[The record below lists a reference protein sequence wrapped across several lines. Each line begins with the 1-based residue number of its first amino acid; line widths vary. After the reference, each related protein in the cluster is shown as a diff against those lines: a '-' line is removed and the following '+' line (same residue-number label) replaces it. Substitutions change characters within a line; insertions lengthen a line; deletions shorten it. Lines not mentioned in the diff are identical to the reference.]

1 MEFHMLSKEVCLMIK
16 SCLAL
21 IRSTNLQIDS
31 LYCMVDAV
39 SGTIL
44 PAKAKTT
51 FVASADRIKSTA
63 AEVEKILDAI
73 LEGFKETENHRPP
86 KLYN

>member
-1 MEFHMLSKEVCLMIK
+1 MLSKEVCLMIK

-31 LYCMVDAV
+31 LYYMVDAV
-39 SGTIL
+39 SGDVL
-44 PAKAKTT
+44 PVKAKDT

-63 AEVEKILDAI
+63 AEVERILDTI
-73 LEGFKETENHRPP
+73 LEGFNDMDKGQRP

>member
-1 MEFHMLSKEVCLMIK
+1 MLSKEVCLMIK

-39 SGTIL
+39 SGTKL
-44 PAKAKTT
+44 PNRAKDT
-51 FVASADRIKSTA
+51 FVSSADRIKSTA
-63 AEVEKILDAI
+63 VEVEKILDSI
-73 LEGFKETENHRPP
+73 LEGFNETEKGRRP

>member
-1 MEFHMLSKEVCLMIK
+1 MLSKEVCLMIK

-44 PAKAKTT
+44 PDKAKET
-51 FVASADRIKSTA
+51 FVTSADRIKSTA
-63 AEVEKILDAI
+63 AEVERILDTI
-73 LEGFKETENHRPP
+73 IEGFNESERGQRTP

>member
-1 MEFHMLSKEVCLMIK
+1 MLSKEVCLMIK

-31 LYCMVDAV
+31 LYYMVDAV
-39 SGTIL
+39 SGDVL
-44 PAKAKTT
+44 PVKAKDN

-63 AEVEKILDAI
+63 AEVERILDTI
-73 LEGFKETENHRPP
+73 LEGFNDMEGRRP